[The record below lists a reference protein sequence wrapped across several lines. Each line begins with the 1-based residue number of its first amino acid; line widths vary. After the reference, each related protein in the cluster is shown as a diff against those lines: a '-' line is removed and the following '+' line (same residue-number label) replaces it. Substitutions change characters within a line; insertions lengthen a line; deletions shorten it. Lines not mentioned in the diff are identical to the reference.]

1 MPLMIAEH
9 AVQDVQVLV
18 VAGEIDA
25 QSLPPLEEKLQRLVN
40 AGYCRLVLDF
50 AGVPFIASAGL
61 GVLMS
66 VIGAVQEGGGQMVIA
81 ACQPN
86 VYRTFDLLDF
96 TSLFG
101 FAETADK
108 AVASFKEGA

>member
-1 MPLMIAEH
+1 MPLTLSQD
-9 AVQDVQVLV
+9 AVQDIPVLV

-25 QSLPPLEEKLQRLVN
+25 QSLPPFEAQLQQFVSAGHARLVI
-40 AGYCRLVLDF
+40 DF

-66 VIGAVQEGGGQMVIA
+66 VIGIIHQRGGQMVIA
-81 ACQPN
+81 GCQPH

-101 FAETADK
+101 FAPTVEA
-108 AVASFKEGA
+108 AVASFQEAR